1 MQKVCADWPAEA
13 FDEQL
18 VSGKYWDEFAENAK
32 AAATELFHAS
42 TWQEAE
48 QLLQGVVTE
57 LQAQEILAVG
67 GTENPR
73 LGMMF
78 THLQD
83 AGRRVYTDKFDIAR
97 HAPQA
102 DLGISTGEFGVGE
115 SGSVCVDTASYES
128 RVTGMLPPTHIVF
141 LQAAHMVKNIDTAFK
156 VIARVYKKGYMG
168 FITGPSRTADIER
181 VLSLGVHGP
190 GRFIVIAVDEPA
202 QAEGRA

>member
-1 MQKVCADWPAEA
+1 MEKVCANWSEQA
-13 FDEQL
+13 FDETL
-18 VSGKYWDEFAENAK
+18 VSGQYWDEFAENAK
-32 AAATELFHAS
+32 AAATELIHAG

-48 QLLQGVVTE
+48 QRLQGLV
-57 LQAQEILAVG
+57 QDMDAKEILAVG
-67 GTENPR
+67 GAENPR
-73 LGMMF
+73 LGMMYQ
-78 THLQD
+78 HLQAD
-83 AGRRVYTDKFDIAR
+83 GRVVYTDKFAIAE

-102 DLGISTGEFGVGE
+102 DLGISTAEFGVGE

-141 LQAAHMVKNIDTAFK
+141 MQADHMVKNIDTAFR

-190 GRFIVIAVDEPA
+190 GRFIVIAVDEPF
-202 QAEGRA
+202 EGRA

>member
-1 MQKVCADWPAEA
+1 MEKVCANWPQAA
-13 FDEQL
+13 FDENL

-32 AAATELFHAS
+32 AAATELIHAG

-48 QLLQGVVTE
+48 QLLQE
-57 LQAQEILAVG
+57 LVDDMEAKEILAVG
-67 GTENPR
+67 GEENPR
-73 LGMMF
+73 LGMMYK
-78 THLQD
+78 HLEGH
-83 AGRRVYTDKFDIAR
+83 GRVVYTDKFAIAE

-102 DLGISTGEFGVGE
+102 DLGISTAEFGVGE

-141 LQAAHMVKNIDTAFK
+141 LQADHMVKNIDTAFR
-156 VIARVYKKGYMG
+156 VISKVYKKGYMG

-202 QAEGRA
+202 QGRA

>member
-1 MQKVCADWPAEA
+1 MEKVCANWSEQA
-13 FDEQL
+13 FDENL
-18 VSGKYWDEFAENAK
+18 VSGQYWDEFAENAK
-32 AAATELFHAS
+32 AAATELIHAG

-48 QLLQGVVTE
+48 QRLQGLV
-57 LQAQEILAVG
+57 QDMDAKEILAVG
-67 GTENPR
+67 GAENPR
-73 LGMMF
+73 LGMMYQ
-78 THLQD
+78 HLQAD
-83 AGRRVYTDKFDIAR
+83 GRVVYTDKFAIAE

-102 DLGISTGEFGVGE
+102 DLGISTAEFGVGE

-141 LQAAHMVKNIDTAFK
+141 MQADHMVKNIDTAFR

-190 GRFIVIAVDEPA
+190 GRFIVIAVDEPF
-202 QAEGRA
+202 EGRA

>member
-1 MQKVCADWPAEA
+1 MEKVCADWPAKA

-18 VSGKYWDEFAENAK
+18 VSGKYWDEFAENTK
-32 AAATELFHAS
+32 AAATELVHAG

-48 QLLQGVVTE
+48 QLLQE
-57 LQAQEILAVG
+57 LVDDMEAKEILAVG
-67 GTENPR
+67 GEENPR
-73 LGMMF
+73 LGMMYK
-78 THLQD
+78 HLEGH
-83 AGRRVYTDKFDIAR
+83 GRVVYTDKFAIAE

-102 DLGISTGEFGVGE
+102 DLGISTAEFGVGE

-141 LQAAHMVKNIDTAFK
+141 RQADHMVKNIDTAFR
-156 VIARVYKKGYMG
+156 VISKVYKKGYMG

-202 QAEGRA
+202 QGRA

>member
-1 MQKVCADWPAEA
+1 MEKVCANWSEQA
-13 FDEQL
+13 FDETL
-18 VSGKYWDEFAENAK
+18 VSGQYWDEFAENAK
-32 AAATELFHAS
+32 AAATELIHAG

-48 QLLQGVVTE
+48 QRLQGLV
-57 LQAQEILAVG
+57 QDMDAKEILAVG
-67 GTENPR
+67 GAENPR
-73 LGMMF
+73 LGMMYQ
-78 THLQD
+78 HLQA
-83 AGRRVYTDKFDIAR
+83 AGRVVYTDKFAIAE

-102 DLGISTGEFGVGE
+102 DLGISTAEFGVGE

-141 LQAAHMVKNIDTAFK
+141 MQADHMVKNIDTAFR

-190 GRFIVIAVDEPA
+190 GRFIVIAVDEPF
-202 QAEGRA
+202 EGRA

>member
-1 MQKVCADWPAEA
+1 MKKVCANWPEQA
-13 FDEQL
+13 FDENL
-18 VSGKYWDEFAENAK
+18 VSGQYWDEFAENAK
-32 AAATELFHAS
+32 AAATELIHAG

-48 QLLQGVVTE
+48 QRLQGLV
-57 LQAQEILAVG
+57 QDMDAKEILAVG
-67 GTENPR
+67 GAENPR
-73 LGMMF
+73 LGMMYQ
-78 THLQD
+78 HLQAD
-83 AGRRVYTDKFDIAR
+83 GRVVYTDKFAIAE

-102 DLGISTGEFGVGE
+102 DLGISTAEFGVGE

-141 LQAAHMVKNIDTAFK
+141 MQADHMVKNIDTAFR

-190 GRFIVIAVDEPA
+190 GRFIVIAVDEPF
-202 QAEGRA
+202 EGRA

>member
-1 MQKVCADWPAEA
+1 MEKVCADWQAEA

-18 VSGKYWDEFAENAK
+18 VSGKYWDDFAENTK
-32 AAATELFHAS
+32 AAATELIHAG

-48 QLLQGVVTE
+48 QLLQGLVQDME
-57 LQAQEILAVG
+57 AKEILAVG
-67 GTENPR
+67 GEENPR
-73 LGMMF
+73 LGMMYQ
-78 THLQD
+78 HLESD
-83 AGRRVYTDKFDIAR
+83 GRTVYTDKFAIAE

-102 DLGISTGEFGVGE
+102 DLGISTAEFGVGE

-141 LQAAHMVKNIDTAFK
+141 LQTDHMVKNIDTAFR
-156 VIARVYKKGYMG
+156 VIAKVYKKGYMG

-202 QAEGRA
+202 KGRA

>member
-1 MQKVCADWPAEA
+1 MEKVCANWSEQA
-13 FDEQL
+13 FDETL
-18 VSGKYWDEFAENAK
+18 VRGQYWDEFAENAK
-32 AAATELFHAS
+32 AAATELIHAG

-48 QLLQGVVTE
+48 QRLQG
-57 LQAQEILAVG
+57 LGQDMNAKEILAVG
-67 GTENPR
+67 GAENPR
-73 LGMMF
+73 LGMMYQR
-78 THLQD
+78 LQV
-83 AGRRVYTDKFDIAR
+83 AGRVVYTDKFAIAE

-102 DLGISTGEFGVGE
+102 DLGISTAEFGVGE

-141 LQAAHMVKNIDTAFK
+141 MQADHMVKNIDTAFR

-190 GRFIVIAVDEPA
+190 GRFIVIAVDEPF
-202 QAEGRA
+202 EGRA